1 MALGEAVVGCSW
13 TTGPPS
19 SARSLLT
26 RGASEAGLH
35 DPGPSISH
43 LHGRTG
49 VSKEKTHPCG
59 CDGFPGSPHR
69 PSGFLG
75 WAPSKKLRAKMK
87 CLVVGVLCKIGFFCE
102 LQVPPCMK
110 TWVYHRQHTR
120 VCHGF
125 QVSHRLQ
132 STRRTFPAKPKQG
145 PCPIKVLLGPA
156 LLLTQHLLIQ
166 PEIGKTAACGKR
178 FLASQQPQGESDSYC
193 SCQEGLED
201 GHC

>member
-1 MALGEAVVGCSW
+1 MWMRWLSW
-13 TTGPPS
+13 I
-19 SARSLLT
+19 RSQ
-26 RGASEAGLH
+26 A
-35 DPGPSISH
+35 
-43 LHGRTG
+43 
-49 VSKEKTHPCG
+49 K
-59 CDGFPGSPHR
+59 GFPGLSSLKEPQ
-69 PSGFLG
+69 
-75 WAPSKKLRAKMK
+75 SKNEVFGGGY
-87 CLVVGVLCKIGFFCE
+87 LVLNRFFCE

-120 VCHGF
+120 VCHGV

-132 STRRTFPAKPKQG
+132 SAQRTFPTKPKQG
-145 PCPIKVLLGPA
+145 PCPTKVLLVPA

-166 PEIGKTAACGKR
+166 PETGKTAACGKR